1 MTEIFL
7 TIEDSVNLTCGFL
20 PVMKDCCSAGNM
32 FRHIMVYAIA
42 SSTISSLKSF
52 RILLYSL
59 KFTITY
65 LAEAV
70 MHNVGS
76 MLSGFCRISNY
87 VDNWDKL
94 RVCTSNGTQV

>member
-1 MTEIFL
+1 
-7 TIEDSVNLTCGFL
+7 
-20 PVMKDCCSAGNM
+20 
-32 FRHIMVYAIA
+32 MVYAIA
-42 SSTISSLKSF
+42 SSGISILNSF

-59 KFTITY
+59 KLAITY

-76 MLSGFCRISNY
+76 MLSGFCRIANY

-94 RVCTSNGTQV
+94 RVCAGNGTQI